1 MNHLKRFQQG
11 DQVQYSGGKYKDLHG
26 ALGEVVAHVAGSD
39 CLAVVSFGKEAYIL
53 DENRCLVPFQAKAKS
68 LLGEEQKP
76 SGPEVQKRRP
86 GGGGKRRNDQDASE

>member
-11 DQVQYSGGKYKDLHG
+11 DQVQYSGSKFKELQG
-26 ALGEVVAHVAGSD
+26 ALGEVVSHVSGSD
-39 CLAVVSFGKEAYIL
+39 SLAVVSFGKEAYVL

-68 LLGEEQKP
+68 LLSEEQKP

-86 GGGGKRRNDQDASE
+86 GGGKRRNDQDASE